1 MVDYRPDSGY
11 IEMIVG
17 PMFSGK
23 SEDLI
28 KNINTF
34 IIAKKK
40 VLIFKP
46 KKDSR
51 SGYTEIKSR
60 NGKKIRAY
68 PIKNSKE
75 IYEIIEK
82 QEEKPTVVAIDEV
95 QFFDEGL
102 IEVSEKL
109 ADDGIKV
116 LLAGL
121 DMDFRGEPFPTVAKL
136 MARAEIVNKLKAVCT
151 ICAQPATRS
160 QRIIEGKP
168 AHYDSPT
175 IQVGDSDIYE
185 ARCRMHHYVPK
196 D

>member
-75 IYEIIEK
+75 IYEIIEN

-160 QRIIEGKP
+160 QRIIEGEP

>member
-75 IYEIIEK
+75 IYEIIEN

-160 QRIIEGKP
+160 QRIIEGEP

-185 ARCRMHHYVPK
+185 ARCRIHHYVPK